1 MYYEDYVDKNKISL
15 QKEAERKKY
24 IKRTAIIFTLIIA
37 IIFVL
42 SITIQ
47 TMFQVHH
54 VSING
59 SSMYPNLVN
68 GEKVWAA
75 KIPWKKEYRRGEV
88 ITFNA
93 KNVDNTTKGKS
104 IDYVKRVIGV
114 PGDTISYND
123 GDIFINGKKINQDF
137 ISKDARENTGLEYQ
151 NKWDLK
157 SLVKA
162 SQTGDNGTDSVW
174 NKQSVKKIKANN
186 WKIPKGMYF
195 VLGDN
200 RKISNDSRYY
210 GLVSEKDIVGKVFT
224 LNDYHRN
231 QINNLVIEFENN

>member
-1 MYYEDYVDKNKISL
+1 MYYEDYVDKNKILL

-24 IKRTAIIFTLIIA
+24 IKRTAIIFTIIIA

-47 TMFQVHH
+47 TTFQVHRAH
-54 VSING
+54 IDGN
-59 SSMYPNLVN
+59 SMYPNLVN
-68 GEKVWAA
+68 NEKVWAA
-75 KIPWKKEYRRGEV
+75 KIPWHKEYRRGDV
-88 ITFNA
+88 ITFDA

-114 PGDTISYND
+114 PGDSISYDN
-123 GDIFINGKKINQDF
+123 GDIFINGKKIKQDF
-137 ISKDARENTGLEYQ
+137 IGKAERENTGVEYQ

-157 SLVKA
+157 SLVDA
-162 SQTGDNGTDSVW
+162 SQKGHNGTDSVW

-200 RKISNDSRYY
+200 RTISNDSRYY
-210 GLVSEKDIVGKVFT
+210 GLVSEKDIIGKVFT
-224 LNDYHRN
+224 LNDYHRD
-231 QINNLVIEFENN
+231 QINNVVIELENN